1 MNKTNALNHHIA
13 PQESPVS
20 QTVLQCQNIVKSYQQ
35 GPNSIE
41 VLKGINFELQAGE
54 RLAIVGASGSG
65 KSTLLNM
72 LGGLDS
78 PTQGEVLL
86 QGQIFSSLNDN
97 ERAKHRNQK
106 LGFVYQFHHLLGEFT
121 AQENIA
127 IPKMIAGVSRKTAM
141 IKAGQLL
148 QQVGLEHR
156 QQHKP
161 SELSGGERQRV
172 AIARALANNP
182 ACVLMDEPT
191 GNLDRQT
198 ADTIQ
203 SLLLQLSRDSAT
215 AFIVVTHDERIA
227 QSMDRVMTLESGQL
241 L

>member
-1 MNKTNALNHHIA
+1 M
-13 PQESPVS
+13 S